1 MYARFVSSQ
10 LKPGAI
16 DEAITIWREKVAPS
30 LKSTK
35 GFCGAFMTGDR
46 HTGKGMVMTLW
57 DTESDATN
65 MDASGQYQEA
75 IGLFAGLFTAPP
87 SREQLEVLVE
97 V

>member
-1 MYARFVSSQ
+1 MYARFITSQ

-30 LKSTK
+30 LKNTK
-35 GFCGAFMTGDR
+35 GFCGGYMTGDR
-46 HTGKGMVMTLW
+46 HTGKGVVMTLW
-57 DTESDATN
+57 ETETDATN

-75 IGLFAGLFTAPP
+75 IALFAGLFSAAPT
-87 SREQLEVLVE
+87 RVQLEVLVE